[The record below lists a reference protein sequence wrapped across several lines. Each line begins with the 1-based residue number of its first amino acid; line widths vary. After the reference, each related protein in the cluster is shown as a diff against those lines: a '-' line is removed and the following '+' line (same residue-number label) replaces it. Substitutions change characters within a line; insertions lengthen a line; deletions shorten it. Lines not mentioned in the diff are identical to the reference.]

1 MKTKNIIILGNNST
15 NNCPVKIGDKKL
27 WSRNDFIFAKENN
40 KYKVFKNRDG
50 NTGLY
55 SKSDII
61 KYIFS

>member
-15 NNCPVKIGDKKL
+15 NNCRTKIGDKKL